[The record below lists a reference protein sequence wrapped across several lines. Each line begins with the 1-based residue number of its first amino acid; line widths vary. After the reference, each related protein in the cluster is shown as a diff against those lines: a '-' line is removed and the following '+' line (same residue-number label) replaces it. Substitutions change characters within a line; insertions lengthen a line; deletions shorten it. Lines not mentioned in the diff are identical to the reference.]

1 MEFIDPV
8 IDQRHLS
15 NLQDGQL
22 PLSLCLRTHD
32 ELWLLDHRW
41 VPRFVYFVPCTFL
54 PCVFKFGNQYSF
66 FDHRLRAAGLLPF
79 ARLVERHR
87 HRSACFL
94 VDRALLSVW
103 VDRWRLEMHM
113 FHLAVG
119 EVTITL

>member
-41 VPRFVYFVPCTFL
+41 VPRFVYFVHYMFL
-54 PCVFKFGNQYSF
+54 PYVFKFGNQYSF
-66 FDHRLRAAGLLPF
+66 FYHRLCVVGLLPF
-79 ARLVERHR
+79 VRLVERHR

-94 VDRALLSVW
+94 VDRALLSAW
-103 VDRWRLEMHM
+103 VDHCRPETHT
-113 FHLAVG
+113 FHLPIG
-119 EVTITL
+119 EVTVTL